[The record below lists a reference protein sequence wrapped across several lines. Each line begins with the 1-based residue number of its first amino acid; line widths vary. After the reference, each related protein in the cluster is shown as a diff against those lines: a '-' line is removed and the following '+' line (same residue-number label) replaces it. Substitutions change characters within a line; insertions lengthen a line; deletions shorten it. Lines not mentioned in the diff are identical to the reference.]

1 MRRSMGFA
9 RRRRFLTA
17 GLLAMAL
24 GLVWVA
30 VAAADAPDGSDAKST
45 LNAGPVSPAIDV
57 AHGVRT
63 ETCSTTN
70 TSIPASICTA
80 TGGKAVKVTVAGGWV
95 WYTHGSD
102 CNTDRAGVGFA
113 VDWFDP
119 RDANADGSN
128 GNSIGKTVVVN
139 GASKVIGVGV
149 KAGDSLN
156 TADNVVHPTPRG
168 TDKYGTANNEI
179 DVEAPAQYKS
189 WRGSCGNVTAT
200 QPKLPRGIWG
210 PRKSLFKGSTF
221 GGTTGAI
228 QAINQDGMSHI
239 YAKADDITTLCVVT
253 YDVHKGT
260 APSGGG
266 GVGIP
271 SGASEITAGG
281 SSRNVDNG
289 VEKNSGTPLGNACP
303 PIQVPQPQIHIEKL
317 PKNQSVPTLGTAL
330 FTIKVTNT
338 GNTSLTNVQITDAQT
353 PAGLGSCAGALSSLA
368 AANATGWDGTTL
380 SKAGSAT
387 YDCFLDGVTAAFTN
401 IATACGDG
409 GGSTV
414 CDSDQTAVAH
424 RADVGIEDITS
435 NQDFAP
441 NDRATLTGA
450 IDPQQKLSF
459 SLYMAA
465 ISAPAGGDC
474 SNASNSD
481 TLLLGPVEGALDA
494 NNSAATANALKLS
507 ELLPLVTTNTA
518 GTYYWKV
525 AYPGDTNADA
535 TQRNAAFSECNET
548 FVISNG

>member
-17 GLLAMAL
+17 GLLAIAL
-24 GLVWVA
+24 GLIWVA

-45 LNAGPVSPAIDV
+45 LNGGPVSPAIDV

-63 ETCSTTN
+63 ETCGTTN
-70 TSIPASICTA
+70 TSIPASICNA

-119 RDANADGSN
+119 RDSNTDGSN
-128 GNSIGKTVVVN
+128 GNSIGKAVLVN
-139 GASKVIGVGV
+139 GVSKVIGVGV
-149 KAGDSLN
+149 KAGDPLNLN

-168 TDKYGTANNEI
+168 TDKYGTSNNEI

-189 WRGSCGNVTAT
+189 WRGGCGNVTAT

-221 GGTTGAI
+221 GGTTGTT
-228 QAINQDGMSHI
+228 QAINQDGLSHI

-271 SGASEITAGG
+271 SGAGEITAGG
-281 SSRNVDNG
+281 SSRNIDNG

-303 PIQVPQPQIHIEKL
+303 PIQVPQPQIQVEKL
-317 PKNQSVPTLGTAL
+317 PKNQTVPFGGFAS
-330 FTIKVTNT
+330 FTIRVTNH
-338 GNTSLTNVQITDAQT
+338 GNVDLTNISVTDPNA
-353 PAGLGSCAGALSSLA
+353 LGCANTIASLA
-368 AANATGWDGTTL
+368 KGTSTDYTCQSGAVPL
-380 SKAGSAT
+380 IGLHNVV
-387 YDCFLDGVTAAFTN
+387 Y
-401 IATACGDG
+401 ACGDG
-409 GGSTV
+409 GGATV
-414 CDSDQTAVAH
+414 CDQDDSDAASLT
-424 RADVGIEDITS
+424 RRSADAGIEDLTS
-435 NQDFAP
+435 NQDFVP
-441 NDRATLTGA
+441 NDTATLTGA
-450 IDPQQKLSF
+450 IS
-459 SLYMAA
+459 
-465 ISAPAGGDC
+465 PAGTITFELHATSCTGTTLFT
-474 SNASNSD
+474 SAALSLTQAAAGSGN
-481 TLLLGPVEGALDA
+481 TLLLSALLAAQGLGP
-494 NNSAATANALKLS
+494 
-507 ELLPLVTTNTA
+507 NTA

-525 AYPGDTNADA
+525 SYSGDSGVTP
-535 TQRNAAFSECNET
+535 NAAFTECTEIFTIDN
-548 FVISNG
+548 S